1 VNVLERAA
9 RLAAASRPALA
20 ALIAAALL
28 PLPAAATLGEGVASV
43 QADTLRAAAVRRVHA
58 EPTGPVHT
66 LTLRDGS
73 VIRQYLA
80 ADGRVYAVSW
90 NTRFKPRLD
99 QLLGAHFDTYAAAG
113 RQAQQQRGGVRH
125 AAVLSRGDLVVE
137 SSAHLQSHVGRAWL
151 RSLLPA
157 GAGPDAIR

>member
-1 VNVLERAA
+1 MNGLDHLARRTWATWATAA
-9 RLAAASRPALA
+9 T
-20 ALIAAALL
+20 LIAAALL

-43 QADTLRAAAVRRVHA
+43 QADTLRTAAVRRVHA
-58 EPTGPVHT
+58 APTGTVHT
-66 LTLRDGS
+66 LTLPDGS

-99 QLLGAHFDTYAAAG
+99 LLLGAHFDTYAAAG

-125 AAVLSRGDLVVE
+125 AAMLSRGDLVVE
-137 SSAHLQSHVGRAWL
+137 SNAHLQSHVGRAWL